1 MKRCVV
7 KRKLKIDLLSLITS
21 LVFMVVAY
29 FIKDKTTEIIFWS
42 LAFIIGGRS
51 KAVEGVKKTIEEKS
65 LNVEFLMI
73 LSALAAFFIGN
84 YQEGAILIFIFALSG
99 VLEEYTLNKSS
110 VALESLMKL
119 VPETAV
125 KIVND
130 KELIININ
138 ELNIDDIVLVK
149 VGQQVPADGIIIK
162 GSTIIDES
170 MITGEYIAVEK
181 EINSPVLSGT
191 INQTS
196 AIYVK
201 ITASA
206 KDSAMQKIIDFI
218 QKAQN
223 EQTKT
228 EIGIQK
234 FEKYYVYIILI
245 ASVLMMIVPPIF
257 DIWDFDTSFYKGIVL
272 LVVAS
277 PCALVASVSP
287 VMLSTMSRATKEGVL
302 IKGANAIQNLSNVKT
317 VFFDKTGTI
326 TIGYPD
332 VISIDLY
339 VDNKIQ
345 ILEYIYN
352 IEKHSNHPLA
362 TAIVNHLNDEISNKN
377 MAIETTEQKGRGM
390 ESIINNE
397 KYFIGKTNLDDM
409 RIKKE
414 QEKGYTTSEI
424 TINDVLVGIISF
436 SDKIRENVNSTVK
449 EIKNS
454 NIETIM
460 LTGDN
465 LFNAESIAK
474 KVGIDRVIANCL
486 PEDKVKEINQ
496 AKTNGMVAM
505 IGDGINDGPSLTVAD
520 VGIAMGSG
528 SDIALETAE
537 IVLMHNDI
545 EKIPKTIKL
554 SKKAKRIYTQNI
566 IFSIT
571 VIIFL
576 IFMNVLGL
584 IKLPLGVVF
593 HEGSTI
599 LVILNGLRM
608 LID

>member
-1 MKRCVV
+1 MN
-7 KRKLKIDLLSLITS
+7 RKLKIDLLSLIAS

-29 FIKDKTTEIIFWS
+29 FIKDKIIEIIFWS

-125 KIVND
+125 KIEND
-130 KELIININ
+130 KELIVNIN

-170 MITGEYIAVEK
+170 MITGEYIPVEK
-181 EINSPVLSGT
+181 EVNSPVLSGT

-201 ITASA
+201 ITSSA
-206 KDSAMQKIIDFI
+206 QDSAMQKIIDFI
-218 QKAQN
+218 QKAQK

-234 FEKYYVYIILI
+234 FEKYYVYIVLI
-245 ASVLMMIVPPIF
+245 ASLLMMILPPIF
-257 DIWDFDTSFYKGIVL
+257 DIWDFNDSFYKGIVL

-326 TIGYPD
+326 TIGYPN

-339 VDNKIQ
+339 IDNKDQ

-362 TAIVNHLNDEISNKN
+362 IAIVNHLDDEISNKN
-377 MAIETTEQKGRGM
+377 MAIETMEQKGRGM
-390 ESIINNE
+390 ESVINNE
-397 KYFIGKTNLDDM
+397 KYFIGKTNIDDI
-409 RIKKE
+409 RIKEE

-424 TINDVLVGIISF
+424 TINDVLVGVISF
-436 SDKIRENVNSTVK
+436 SDKIRENVNSTIK

-474 KVGIDRVIANCL
+474 KVGIDRVVANCL
-486 PEDKVKEINQ
+486 PEDKVKEIRQ

-537 IVLMHNDI
+537 IVLMHNNI

-584 IKLPLGVVF
+584 IKLPLGVLF

>member
-1 MKRCVV
+1 
-7 KRKLKIDLLSLITS
+7 
-21 LVFMVVAY
+21 
-29 FIKDKTTEIIFWS
+29 
-42 LAFIIGGRS
+42 
-51 KAVEGVKKTIEEKS
+51 
-65 LNVEFLMI
+65 MI
-73 LSALAAFFIGN
+73 
-84 YQEGAILIFIFALSG
+84 
-99 VLEEYTLNKSS
+99 V
-110 VALESLMKL
+110 
-119 VPETAV
+119 
-125 KIVND
+125 
-130 KELIININ
+130 NIN

-162 GSTIIDES
+162 GLTIIDES
-170 MITGEYIAVEK
+170 MITGEYIPVEK
-181 EINSPVLSGT
+181 EVNSPVLSGT

-201 ITASA
+201 ITSSA
-206 KDSAMQKIIDFI
+206 QDSAMQKIIDFI
-218 QKAQN
+218 QKAQK

-234 FEKYYVYIILI
+234 FEKYYVYIVLI
-245 ASVLMMIVPPIF
+245 ASLLMMIVPSIF
-257 DIWDFDTSFYKGIVL
+257 DIWDFNTSFYKGIVL

-339 VDNKIQ
+339 IDNKDQ

-362 TAIVNHLNDEISNKN
+362 IAIVNHLDDEISNKN

-390 ESIINNE
+390 ESVINNE
-397 KYFIGKTNLDDM
+397 KYFIGKTNIDDI
-409 RIKKE
+409 RINKR

-424 TINDVLVGIISF
+424 TINDVLVGVISF
-436 SDKIRENVNSTVK
+436 SDKIRENVNSTIK

-474 KVGIDRVIANCL
+474 KVGIDRVVANCL
-486 PEDKVKEINQ
+486 PEDKVKEIYQ
-496 AKTNGMVAM
+496 AKTNVIVAM

-537 IVLMHNDI
+537 IVLMHNNI

-571 VIIFL
+571 IIIFL

-584 IKLPLGVVF
+584 IKLPLGVLF